1 MFSVT
6 DNNYRLTLSSG
17 RGPNS
22 YIKKI
27 YEGGES
33 IVHFSTNDSI
43 LYPYKDKK
51 KKTKHTN
58 THKKKERELLGIKN
72 KLTFMLKCL
81 KVKQ

>member
-6 DNNYRLTLSSG
+6 GNNYRLTLSSG

-51 KKTKHTN
+51 KKN
-58 THKKKERELLGIKN
+58 TRKKKENFLA
-72 KLTFMLKCL
+72 LKINVLSC
-81 KVKQ
+81 